1 MSKETWGL
9 KLRYTQSIIKKYV
22 YKIYIIHNNKDLNP
36 KPVIKPTNKVTRNRT
51 HQQHHKLALQ
61 HMKGVRFR
69 MDPESDR
76 VGVYT
81 TQAIK
86 HAMAMLLNTLL
97 RQSRIHIRKP
107 LVTVDSSNIL
117 RLREQLNIYSYQFK
131 MATNTFQQDRC
142 VISGKV
148 GGMKDDVCIAL
159 QLGVYFT
166 ELDSQKS

>member
-1 MSKETWGL
+1 
-9 KLRYTQSIIKKYV
+9 
-22 YKIYIIHNNKDLNP
+22 
-36 KPVIKPTNKVTRNRT
+36 
-51 HQQHHKLALQ
+51 
-61 HMKGVRFR
+61 

-97 RQSRIHIRKP
+97 RQTRIHMRQP
-107 LVTVDSSNIL
+107 LVTTDPTNIA

-159 QLGVYFT
+159 QLGVYFP
-166 ELDSQKS
+166 ELDAQKA